1 VIGMDRQTLRTKLL
15 DIFEQETWERP
26 ENVTDETTI
35 REGLKLDSVDVLS
48 VALRLESDLGVR
60 LDGSDFGHIHTV
72 GNLLDTIQAKLAT
85 NAKAA

>member
-1 VIGMDRQTLRTKLL
+1 MDRQTLRIRLL

-48 VALRLESDLGVR
+48 VALRLESELGVR
-60 LDGSDFGHIHTV
+60 LDSGDFGHIQTV
-72 GNLLDTIQAKLAT
+72 GDLLDTIQTKLAT
-85 NAKAA
+85 KAKAA

>member
-1 VIGMDRQTLRTKLL
+1 MDRQTLRTRLL

-48 VALRLESDLGVR
+48 VALRLESELGVT
-60 LDGSDFGHIHTV
+60 LDSGDFGHIQTV
-72 GNLLDTIQAKLAT
+72 GDLLDTIQAKLAT
-85 NAKAA
+85 KAKAA